1 MAEPLKSFNMKV
13 LKFGGSSVASPER
26 ILSVIEIVKPYLD
39 KGEINALVVSA
50 FGGIT
55 DLLIQASTAALSGKD
70 EFKTHLAKV
79 DQRHLDAVRGLIGM
93 QRQSGIIAQVKVV
106 INELEDVLHGIYLV
120 RERTPRTLDFIMS
133 FGERLSAYIISE
145 AFKDKGIDAAF
156 LDARKVVR
164 TDNHFGN
171 AKVDFE
177 TTDRQIREYFKA
189 SKGLQVITGFIGSS
203 PTDETTTLGRSGS
216 DYTAAIFGSA
226 LNAKSLEIWTD
237 VDGMMTADPR
247 KVRKAFTVPEMT
259 YSEAMELS
267 HFGAK
272 VIFPATMRPVMS
284 RSIPIWIKNTFNP
297 AFAGTCIHENANGHE
312 HAIKGISSMG
322 AISLLSVEGS
332 GLLGVVGTSRR
343 LFGVLAS
350 EKINVILISQA
361 SSEHSICLAVETK
374 HAVQAKRMIEQEF
387 QYEIKNGEMDE
398 VFTEDGLSIIAIVGE
413 GMKHNPGTSGRM
425 FNSLGKS
432 GINVHAIAQGSSE
445 LNISAVIREEDTSKA
460 LNVLHEAFFL
470 SDRKVL
476 NMFLAGTGL
485 IGNTLLK
492 MIARQKDK
500 LSEQNAIEINLV
512 GVSNSRKMLFD
523 EHGIDPSI
531 ALDRLLNEGIELDAL
546 AFREKIKTLNLSN
559 SIFVDCTSSES
570 VADYYRDLLN
580 SNISIVTPN
589 KKANSGN
596 YSRYADL
603 KAVAQKR
610 GAKFLYETNVGAGL
624 PVISTLNDLLLS
636 GDRVI
641 RIEAVLSGTL
651 NFIFSSFALGK
662 HFSTI
667 VEEARE
673 KGFTEPDPRDDLN
686 GRDVARKILIL
697 ARETGLKLEFD
708 TVEIENLVPAE
719 LQKVE
724 SVDEFMKLLPKYDA
738 HFEKLRSDAAAYGEK
753 LRYMAVL
760 DENGVKTQL
769 AGVGQ
774 QHPFFSLAG
783 SDNIILITT
792 ERYNERP
799 MVIRGPG
806 AGAEVTAAGVFADI
820 IRIANYAD
828 R

>member
-1 MAEPLKSFNMKV
+1 MKV

-26 ILSVIEIVKPYLD
+26 IISVIKIVKPYLD
-39 KGEINALVVSA
+39 GKELNALVISA

-55 DLLIQASTAALSGKD
+55 DLLIQASTAALSGKE
-70 EFKTHLAKV
+70 EFKTHLSQI

-93 QRQSGIIAQVKVV
+93 QRQSSILAQVKVV

-120 RERTPRTLDFIMS
+120 GERTPRTLDFIMS
-133 FGERLSAYIISE
+133 FGERLSAYIIAE
-145 AFKDKGIDAAF
+145 AFKDKGIAATF
-156 LDARKVVR
+156 VDARKLVR
-164 TDNHFGN
+164 TDKHFGN
-171 AKVDFE
+171 AKVDFA
-177 TTDRQIREYFKA
+177 TTDRLIQQHFE
-189 SKGLQVITGFIGSS
+189 SNKGLQVITGFIGSS
-203 PTDETTTLGRSGS
+203 ATGETTTLGRSGS
-216 DYTAAIFGSA
+216 DYTAAIFAGA
-226 LNAKSLEIWTD
+226 LGADNLEIWTD

-272 VIFPATMRPVMS
+272 VIFPATMQPVMS
-284 RSIPIWIKNTFNP
+284 KHIPIWIKNTFNP
-297 AFAGTCIHENANGHE
+297 AFAGTCIHEQANGRT

-343 LFGVLAS
+343 LFGVLAA

-361 SSEHSICLAVETK
+361 SSEHSICLAVETRV
-374 HAVQAKRMIEQEF
+374 AGMAKTMIEHEF

-398 VFTEDGLSIIAIVGE
+398 VHAEDGLSIIAIVGE

-470 SDRKVL
+470 SDKKVL

-492 MIARQKDK
+492 MISRQRDH
-500 LSEQNAIEINLV
+500 LSNQNAIEINLV

-523 EHGIDPSI
+523 EHGIDPETG
-531 ALDRLLNEGIELDAL
+531 LDRLLLEGTPLDAI
-546 AFREKIKTLNLSN
+546 AFCDRIRSLNLSN

-570 VADYYRDLLN
+570 VADYYKDLLN
-580 SNISIVTPN
+580 ANVSIVTPN

-596 YSRYADL
+596 YSRYVEL
-603 KAVAQKR
+603 KTAAQKR
-610 GAKFLYETNVGAGL
+610 GVKFLYETNVGAGL
-624 PVISTLNDLLLS
+624 PIINTLNDLLLS
-636 GDRVI
+636 GDKVI

-651 NFIFSSFALGK
+651 NFIFSSFTLGK

-667 VEEARE
+667 VDEARA

-686 GRDVARKILIL
+686 GMDVGRKILIL
-697 ARETGLKLEFD
+697 AREAGINLEID
-708 TVEIENLVPAE
+708 KVDIENLVPGE
-719 LQKVE
+719 LRNVRD
-724 SVDEFMKLLPKYDA
+724 VDEFMKLLPRYDS
-738 HFEKLRSDAAAYGEK
+738 HFEKLRSDAAAQGEK

-760 DENGVKTQL
+760 DETGVKTQL

-774 QHPFFSLAG
+774 QHPFYSLSG